1 MRSSEKGYLP
11 FLDVFTTRYHAK
23 RRAKPGDVVVKVA
36 GGYRIKRK
44 EDTGNDFGTEKGVC
58 KERAPFEG

>member
-11 FLDVFTTRYHAK
+11 FLELYTTRYHAK

-44 EDTGNDFGTEKGVC
+44 EDTGNDET
-58 KERAPFEG
+58 